1 MMLVVLDP
9 GPGARPILGTHYDA
23 RGVQKGGPH
32 PGGVAVLVLE
42 CRRDT
47 LADQAISD
55 ELCLHQ
61 VEGREA
67 FDEIRERF
75 RELHVVLFL
84 AGFHPYVVPRVID
97 RTGLIRADKIRVLL
111 PAVRCPTLPAD
122 IQGVLDFGTALH
134 ADPHG
139 RRLRFG
145 ISRRRFVGLI
155 HLLAQ
160 TQQ

>member
-1 MMLVVLDP
+1 GAVHRACLPPALGPGPGLHDGQGPNATRSTAGGTGCSAMNGRTTGHSPSAPPIVSGSTSLPMMLVVLDP

-23 RGVQKGGPH
+23 RGVQKGGPQ

-67 FDEIRERF
+67 FDEIRGRF
-75 RELHVVLFL
+75 RELLFSLFL
-84 AGFHPYVVPRVID
+84 ASFHPQVV
-97 RTGLIRADKIRVLL
+97 
-111 PAVRCPTLPAD
+111 
-122 IQGVLDFGTALH
+122 
-134 ADPHG
+134 
-139 RRLRFG
+139 
-145 ISRRRFVGLI
+145 
-155 HLLAQ
+155 
-160 TQQ
+160 